1 MLYTKGQH
9 FLHSQGQLKEKSHK
23 IIREMKM
30 DKNGSSR
37 RHDAVSTA
45 SIILSAIS
53 FLADVLAL
61 AQVAYNLIAKN
72 ETTNLALQLIAIV
85 LVFMLGF
92 VLGSIGFR
100 GLEKTTIDK
109 VLQVYIWAYLIL
121 ACLSYLGVVG
131 VFRQPY
137 TLSSY
142 VAYFVIISLQLGAF
156 TILRNASEVKP
167 VLAHALALMTVSVLH
182 ALIFLYQFIF
192 VNIPPIIYVI
202 GEWAFWFAWNLYAV
216 PMIRNAFI
224 AGKERSG
231 LR

>member
-1 MLYTKGQH
+1 MIL
-9 FLHSQGQLKEKSHK
+9 LE
-23 IIREMKM
+23 
-30 DKNGSSR
+30 

-72 ETTNLALQLIAIV
+72 ETSNLALQLIAIV

-92 VLGSIGFR
+92 VLGSIGLR
-100 GLEKTTIDK
+100 GLEKTTVDK
-109 VLQVYIWAYLIL
+109 VLQVYVWAYLIL
-121 ACLSYLGVVG
+121 ACLSYLGVVS

-137 TLSSY
+137 TLASY
-142 VAYFVIISLQLGAF
+142 VAYFVIIAIQLGAF

-167 VLAHALALMTVSVLH
+167 VIAHALALMTVSVLH

-192 VNIPPIIYVI
+192 VNIPQLVFVI
-202 GEWAFWFAWNLYAV
+202 GEWAFWLAWNLYAV
-216 PMIRNAFI
+216 PIIRSAFKS
-224 AGKERSG
+224 GMGGSFRSRFHKE
-231 LR
+231 